1 MDFTEIYKQSSFLVA
16 FSPGTQFILTAIE
29 DRLIIRR
36 TDTLQIIRTWLLD
49 ASRSPTHASL
59 TTFKA
64 KPGSVLNPTQEAW
77 ISHLGWSCD
86 SEIILAACAK
96 RGVVHLRKLQDED
109 WIGRIDCGAEGN
121 WNVLVPH
128 AILWRDSSGLVKAEL
143 APDGRTVLCFSEWG
157 VRSLPFLPSPS

>member
-1 MDFTEIYKQSSFLVA
+1 MDFTEIYRQSSSLVL
-16 FSPGTQFILTAIE
+16 FSPGAQFILTAIE
-29 DRLIIRR
+29 DRLIVRR
-36 TDTLQIIRTWLLD
+36 TDTLQITRTWLLD

-64 KPGSVLNPTQEAW
+64 KPSSIPIPNPTHEAW

-109 WIGRIDCGAEGN
+109 WTGRIDCGAEG
-121 WNVLVPH
+121 
-128 AILWRDSSGLVKAEL
+128 S
-143 APDGRTVLCFSEWG
+143 
-157 VRSLPFLPSPS
+157 